1 MVIYQSLKLSS
12 FTLSLTDVK
21 FYPLPLKKV
30 KPTSLPSPSRKK
42 NIYPLLPQKR
52 KTHPLP
58 LPLRKEKH
66 TSIKRVENGRAQAKE
81 APSDTRW

>member
-1 MVIYQSLKLSS
+1 MVIYQSLKLLS

-58 LPLRKEKH
+58 PPPQKRKTH
-66 TSIKRVENGRAQAKE
+66 INKE
-81 APSDTRW
+81 G

>member
-12 FTLSLTDVK
+12 FTLSLTNVK
-21 FYPLPLKKV
+21 FYPLRLKKV
-30 KPTSLPSPSRKK
+30 KPTSLPFPSRKK

-58 LPLRKEKH
+58 PPPQKRKTH
-66 TSIKRVENGRAQAKE
+66 INKE
-81 APSDTRW
+81 G